1 MGSDGSDESC
11 NSSLSALPVS
21 NGVKIF
27 GNAREVL
34 KTGASNAYT
43 VQTSV
48 CNLVNLLSSTD
59 DKLLEFCDFLIIEG
73 KKCFLSRI

>member
-1 MGSDGSDESC
+1 MGGDGGDETC
-11 NSSLSALPVS
+11 DSSLSALPVS

-48 CNLVNLLSSTD
+48 CNLINLLSSTD
-59 DKLLEFCDFLIIEG
+59 DKLMEFCDFLSIEG
-73 KKCFLSRI
+73 EKFFLSLV